1 MTGRISDWQ
10 VEQWLAELSG
20 DTWMALH
27 FDNPDVAGAY
37 NSELSGQ
44 GYARQKVT
52 MGATANRA
60 VWNSGAVIF
69 AGLPASIITHICGW
83 DAAVNGNLRFS
94 IALPNPLRILAGSRQ
109 SFASGVLAVS
119 LD

>member
-10 VEQWLAELSG
+10 AEQWLEDLREG
-20 DTWMALH
+20 TWMALH

-37 NSELSGQ
+37 NSEMFGM

-52 MGATANRA
+52 MTPTANRA
-60 VWNSGAVIF
+60 TWNASAVTF
-69 AGLPASIITHICGW
+69 SGLPAAVVTHVCGW
-83 DAAVNGNLRFS
+83 DAAINGNLRFS

-109 SFASGVLAVS
+109 SFGPQILAVS
-119 LD
+119 FD